1 MRSENMVGALAQQRT
16 QVDVAS
22 LGDAEL
28 WVAVAGLAAFRTQAE
43 ITTHIATSLEALL
56 AAQRQYVGQRRELSN
71 AVDLEQRLGL
81 VNVLGGDLAE
91 RKRASRPGIGE
102 DDVEGSALG
111 LHRRVES
118 VEVGQIGDRALHRAG
133 IGPRVATA
141 ASSSACRRP
150 KMNTKAPSS
159 MKRFAAA
166 RPIPVAPPVMTATFP
181 SSFPIITPSAT
192 CVAFGTVE

>member
-1 MRSENMVGALAQQRT
+1 MRSENMVGALDQQRT

-118 VEVGQIGDRALHRAG
+118 VEVGQIGDRALHCAG
-133 IGPRVATA
+133 VGPEVGHSGVELCLPAPEDEDDGALLDEALCCGAANAGGATGDNGNLPLKL
-141 ASSSACRRP
+141 SHIYSLRNYVNIRY
-150 KMNTKAPSS
+150 T
-159 MKRFAAA
+159 
-166 RPIPVAPPVMTATFP
+166 
-181 SSFPIITPSAT
+181 
-192 CVAFGTVE
+192 